1 MACGCGPKYVNRARV
16 SCKDMNAGEAC
27 FSRATNAYTY
37 TQVYA
42 HAHTH
47 THTQALAHAYTHKRA
62 QPLTHPP
69 TPRYIHIHTNER
81 NHPPTP
87 RHTHT
92 CTRRVGCCSLEALL
106 RTPGHQPPW
115 FSNQGVFVGVWVGEW
130 VGGPGRGGC
139 VCVWFGCQWECE
151 WEKGD
156 GVFLSSALVH
166 DVMPGWDALR
176 IAKPRLSIFPAPAHA
191 TCRQAGIH
199 FASQSFTLF
208 LSSALAH
215 RTCTHFAR
223 QECTPQ
229 HRASLYSLIPHLCT
243 YVSPG
248 WHTLCIA
255 KLHSFSVFRT
265 RTPHLHTFCLSIFP
279 APAHACVARLG
290 YTLHRKAPLFFCLP
304 HSHTALAH
312 ILPGREALRN
322 TELHFIQCS
331 RTCARMCCQAGIH
344 EGEDVRASVVD
355 RLYMCHEKVSA

>member
-1 MACGCGPKYVNRARV
+1 VACGCGPKYVNRARV

-130 VGGPGRGGC
+130 VGGPGGGDVFVFGLDVSGSVSGRRGMGYFC
-139 VCVWFGCQWECE
+139 
-151 WEKGD
+151 
-156 GVFLSSALVH
+156 
-166 DVMPGWDALR
+166 P
-176 IAKPRLSIFPAPAHA
+176 
-191 TCRQAGIH
+191 
-199 FASQSFTLF
+199 
-208 LSSALAH
+208 
-215 RTCTHFAR
+215 
-223 QECTPQ
+223 
-229 HRASLYSLIPHLCT
+229 PHLCT
-243 YVSPG
+243 M
-248 WHTLCIA
+248 LCQA
-255 KLHSFSVFRT
+255 GMHSASQSLDFQSF
-265 RTPHLHTFCLSIFP
+265 PHLRTQR
-279 APAHACVARLG
+279 VARLA
-290 YTLHRKAPLFFCLP
+290 YTLHRKASLFFCLP

-312 ILPGREALRN
+312 ILPGRNALRN
-322 TELHFIQCS
+322 TELHFI
-331 RTCARMCCQAGIH
+331 H
-344 EGEDVRASVVD
+344 
-355 RLYMCHEKVSA
+355 